1 MLDAMQKA
9 TRFLWA
15 LVESLFAVLLAL
27 ILIYMFLGQSS
38 GVFIISVVQNVTS
51 FTNSVSAPNLIGFS
65 IILAL
70 LYLLRQRLR

>member
-15 LVESLFAVLLAL
+15 VVESLFAVLLAL

>member
-1 MLDAMQKA
+1 MIDAMQKT

-15 LVESLFAVLLAL
+15 VVESLFVVLLAT
-27 ILIYMFLGQSS
+27 ILLYLFLGQSS
-38 GVFIISVVQNVTS
+38 GVFILSVVKNVLS

-70 LYLLRQRLR
+70 LYIVRQRLR

>member
-15 LVESLFAVLLAL
+15 LVESLFVVLLAL
-27 ILIYMFLGQSS
+27 ILIYMFLGQNS

-70 LYLLRQRLR
+70 LYLLRQRLH

>member
-15 LVESLFAVLLAL
+15 LVESLFVVLLAL
-27 ILIYMFLGQSS
+27 ILIYMFLGQNS

-51 FTNSVSAPNLIGFS
+51 FTNSVSTPNLIGFS

-70 LYLLRQRLR
+70 LYLLRQRLH

>member
-15 LVESLFAVLLAL
+15 FVESLFAVLLAL

-38 GVFIISVVQNVTS
+38 GVFIVSVVQNVTS

>member
-15 LVESLFAVLLAL
+15 VVESLFAVLLAL

-65 IILAL
+65 IIIAL

>member
-15 LVESLFAVLLAL
+15 LVESLFVVLLAL